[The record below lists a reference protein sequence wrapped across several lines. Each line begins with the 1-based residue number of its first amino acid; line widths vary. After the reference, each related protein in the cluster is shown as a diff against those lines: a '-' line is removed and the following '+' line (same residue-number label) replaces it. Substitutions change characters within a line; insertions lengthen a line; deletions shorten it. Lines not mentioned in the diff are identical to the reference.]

1 MFVKETWY
9 CAGWSEE
16 FTEGVM
22 RRLRIADQDLL
33 FARNSEGALYVLEN
47 RCAHRFAPLHMGRL
61 TDQGVECGY
70 HGMVFDA
77 SGKCVVN
84 PHGNKVPPPGCR
96 VRSFS
101 LVECYGIV
109 WVWLGKGVATPE
121 TIPDLAA
128 YDPAEA
134 HVGRRYLY
142 AKANYLLDVDNIL
155 DLSHIQFLHPGT
167 LGSAEVANAK
177 VEVSRDGD
185 HVLTRR
191 VITGERLS
199 PFLEKAFFVTPGQ
212 LVDRGLELCWHPTGV
227 ITQIIWVTPTG
238 RPAAEGHTRRLLHIF
253 TPETQRTSHYWFSLA
268 YPRALGAEFGALA
281 ESGIA
286 GLAVPFETED
296 LPMLEA
302 QQEAI
307 GTAAF
312 EELNPALIKNDAA
325 AVMARRI
332 VRELMERESA

>member
-16 FTEGVM
+16 FARGTM
-22 RRLRIADQDLL
+22 RRLRIADLDIL
-33 FARNSEGALYVLEN
+33 FARDKLDDLSALEN

-61 TDQGVECGY
+61 TDQGIECGY
-70 HGMVFDA
+70 HGLIFDA

-84 PHGNKVPPPGCR
+84 PHGNKVPPPGCKI
-96 VRSFS
+96 RSFP
-101 LVECYGIV
+101 LVERYGIV
-109 WVWLGKGVATPE
+109 WVWLGRTAATPD

-128 YDPAEA
+128 YDPENAY
-134 HVGRRYLY
+134 VGRRYLH
-142 AKANYLLDVDNIL
+142 ANANYLLDVDNIL
-155 DLSHIQFLHPGT
+155 DLSHIQYLHPAT
-167 LGSAEVANAK
+167 LGSSEVANAK

-185 HVLTRR
+185 RVTTRR
-191 VITGERLS
+191 VITAERLS

-212 LVDRGLELCWHPTGV
+212 IVDRGLELCWHPTGV
-227 ITQIIWVTPTG
+227 ITHLIWVTPTG
-238 RPAAEGHTRRLLHIF
+238 RPASEGHTRRVLHIF
-253 TPETQRTSHYWFSLA
+253 TPETARTSHYWFSLA
-268 YPRALGAEFGALA
+268 YPHALGSEFAALA

-312 EELNPALIKNDAA
+312 EDLRPALIKNDAA

-332 VRELMERESA
+332 VGELLEREAQ